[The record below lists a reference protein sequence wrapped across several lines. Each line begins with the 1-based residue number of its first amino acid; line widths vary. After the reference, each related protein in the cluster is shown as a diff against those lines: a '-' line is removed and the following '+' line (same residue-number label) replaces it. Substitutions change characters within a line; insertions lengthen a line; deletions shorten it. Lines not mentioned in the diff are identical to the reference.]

1 MSAIA
6 TMSALPL
13 SSIEHGMS
21 IISCLSGGMTT
32 AFPSAKV
39 TEDNISNSMVA
50 ICLTLMFFLQRVLS
64 VYALCCKDKNI
75 YVNNCVSHINNPHL
89 IASVAV
95 FAVKKCYIFSCS
107 DIFS

>member
-6 TMSALPL
+6 TMSTLPL

-32 AFPSAKV
+32 AFPSAKKV

-75 YVNNCVSHINNPHL
+75 YVNNSVSQINNPP
-89 IASVAV
+89 V